1 MIYLIHVSD
10 VYDAIQSTFHFIASS
25 NAICSHKKFCI
36 WYYTANI
43 YISDINI
50 LSPAKNGERKDGKL
64 WENKDKWAQLRL
76 YQCEDSQG
84 LCKLQ
89 VFRQTKKYILQ
100 YLRSRV
106 TKSRR
111 IATIE
116 VHSQDILLHNAL
128 RNEWMISDAQK

>member
-1 MIYLIHVSD
+1 MCQMYMMQFNPLSILLPLQMPYVAIKSFAFDIIQQIFIFLIL
-10 VYDAIQSTFHFIASS
+10 TFCLQLRMEKEKMENF
-25 NAICSHKKFCI
+25 
-36 WYYTANI
+36 
-43 YISDINI
+43 
-50 LSPAKNGERKDGKL
+50 

-106 TKSRR
+106 TKSWR

>member
-1 MIYLIHVSD
+1 MCQMYIMQFNTLPI
-10 VYDAIQSTFHFIASS
+10 FIASS

-36 WYYTANI
+36 WYHTANI

-50 LSPAKNGERKDGKL
+50 LSPTKNGERKDGKL

-76 YQCEDSQG
+76 YQCKDSQG

-89 VFRQTKKYILQ
+89 VFRQTKIYILH

-106 TKSRR
+106 TKSWR
-111 IATIE
+111 IATTE
-116 VHSQDILLHNAL
+116 VYVWNILHNAL
-128 RNEWMISDAQK
+128 RNEWMITDSQK